1 MPTSAV
7 YQPTTVT
14 YEQQPSDQ
22 RWNCP
27 MSYFSRRVTS
37 SLNRATCVR
46 IGLCLLGSTLFI
58 VGLALLIA
66 GGVQYSN
73 TPASDTP
80 EGADNGL
87 GTLIAGAVVL
97 CLGLL
102 FAGVGGWACWSSRWG
117 MGKEAPASGAAALT
131 ALNPSTDPLVAA
143 QYAPVRDA
151 PPAPDDEMRNLM
163 DNKECLSS
171 AEESDKMLDGRPS
184 VA

>member
-14 YEQQPSDQ
+14 YEQQPTDQ

-27 MSYFSRRVTS
+27 ISYFSRRMAS
-37 SLNRATCVR
+37 SWNRTVCTRVSMCLVGSIFFI
-46 IGLCLLGSTLFI
+46 IGTVLVI
-58 VGLALLIA
+58 VGAVRF
-66 GGVQYSN
+66 GN
-73 TPASDTP
+73 TPNPDTQRI
-80 EGADNGL
+80 ENGL
-87 GTLIAGAVVL
+87 GELVAGSVL
-97 CLGLL
+97 LTIGMLLGLL
-102 FAGVGGWACWSSRWG
+102 GISSWASRWSN
-117 MGKEAPASGAAALT
+117 GKEAPASGAAALT

-163 DNKECLSS
+163 DNKDCLSS

>member
-14 YEQQPSDQ
+14 YEQQPTDQ

-27 MSYFSRRVTS
+27 ISYFSRRVTS
-37 SLNRATCVR
+37 TLNRAVCVR
-46 IGLCLLGSTLFI
+46 IGLCLLGSTLFVI
-58 VGLALLIA
+58 GLALLIA

-73 TPASDTP
+73 APPTPTP
-80 EGADNGL
+80 DGADNGI
-87 GTLIAGAVVL
+87 GTLIAGGVIL
-97 CLGLL
+97 FLGLL
-102 FAGVGGWACWSSRWG
+102 FAGVGGWAWSKLG
-117 MGKEAPASGAAALT
+117 GGKEAPASGAAALT

-163 DNKECLSS
+163 DNKDCLSS